1 MSDFKDA
8 VASDI
13 DDVFLNVDEF
23 ADEHVINGVDVRCV
37 IDNIDTQDDG
47 ESDRYGTFAT
57 SIRVHIKEGI
67 ISTPVENELLSI
79 DGYDFTVMRV
89 SREVGVIVVEGRRFD
104 Q

>member
-1 MSDFKDA
+1 MSWFKDF
-8 VASDI
+8 VTEDVNS
-13 DDVFLNVDEF
+13 VFLNVNEF

-57 SIRVHIKEGI
+57 SIRVHIKEWI
-67 ISTPVENELLSI
+67 ITTPVENEILSI
-79 DGYDFTVMRV
+79 DGYDFTVTRV
-89 SREVGVIVVEGRRFD
+89 SREVGMLVIEARRFD